1 MKRICLNRNQV
12 FRGNLIL
19 VNKNHP
25 IRKEGG
31 ITRIGF
37 PESEEEMEWRAGE
50 ALLELLRAVDREE
63 ELALVS
69 GFRRKTEQR
78 KLYAE
83 SLRENGEEFTAKFVA
98 MPGCSEHET
107 GLAIDLGKKGGQ
119 IDLICPDF
127 PYSGICQEFRKRA
140 PEFGFVER
148 YPEGKEAVTG
158 IGREPWHFR
167 YVGAPHAALMTK
179 WKLVLE
185 EYVRLLRDCGPEHL
199 KVCMDG
205 KRYEIYYQKCQG
217 PETEVCVSEE
227 QKVQVSG
234 DNEAGF
240 LITAWCS
247 L

>member
-63 ELALVS
+63 ELALIS

-148 YPEGKEAVTG
+148 YPEGKEAVPLCG
-158 IGREPWHFR
+158 GSPC
-167 YVGAPHAALMTK
+167 GA
-179 WKLVLE
+179 
-185 EYVRLLRDCGPEHL
+185 DD
-199 KVCMDG
+199 KV
-205 KRYEIYYQKCQG
+205 
-217 PETEVCVSEE
+217 
-227 QKVQVSG
+227 
-234 DNEAGF
+234 EAGAGRICEASARLRSGASEGVPGRKTVRNLLSEVPGTGDRGMCQRGTKSAGF
-240 LITAWCS
+240 GR
-247 L
+247 